1 MNNFQPILFIRNISH
16 SLFIRLIAG
25 FLCIVVLLVSLTI
38 YAISVSKENVRQE
51 VVKYNTLM
59 LSNAK
64 DSYEKH
70 LDLIRKQM
78 VLFFFSEEVQLM
90 AKKTNYVNLSL
101 IQKNITTWTT
111 NPYLFI
117 ENILFYSKRD
127 ELVLE
132 KSTSTNANLMFNVFY
147 RSSEY
152 PLEFWRQQF
161 TEPDSSRVLP
171 AANISNYIFRDRPQ
185 LLGEFIPIV
194 IKNQENSDFYMVVFL
209 DAAKMFKAFHQG
221 INDFMIYDSAGNT
234 IFKSV
239 KEESFNDFKD
249 WQRNGDAFIQD
260 EKYHFQTVGDG
271 TGFTYVDRVPV
282 DQIANQTRLNV
293 TLIVMI
299 VTAITLSILFSFLF
313 AARINNPLKK
323 VIDSIRKMN
332 DNVPFRSSIKEFN
345 IIRDKIQDNQLI
357 LKQFSFINHVKA
369 IRNQNSDSMKLEFAD
384 KPFVLILFQ
393 IHETSDLDSAQAAL
407 LQNWLYYCKIY
418 IESLIKPEFAD
429 ALTFQIERHQ
439 ILSLVYTEQT
449 AKVLELLVQI
459 KDVFNHD
466 KEHALVTMALTPV
479 YSDSAQLTEA
489 YAEAQELVGERL
501 LSNESQIIQ
510 KRATLAAIGFSADQ
524 DKAFEANL
532 REGNTSQLIEL
543 MERVF
548 AKWKGKELPAA
559 AMMRF
564 ADSMIGKIR
573 NAMLPNHLDPDRLE
587 SILGKAAER
596 IQRCSTVTELERLML
611 EWVTQTADAVHEK
624 KQEKYPIASMATDY
638 INEHL
643 AEEIYLDVLADKLK
657 MSSSYLSTYFKAKT
671 GKNIV
676 DYINETRIAKATVLL
691 ADNQMK
697 IQAVSKAVGYQN
709 MASFNRMFKKY
720 TGITPSEYRKR
731 NESSS

>member
-1 MNNFQPILFIRNISH
+1 MNNIHPILFIKNISH

-25 FLCIVVLLVSLTI
+25 FLFIVLILVSLTF
-38 YAISVSKENVRQE
+38 YAISISKENARQE

-59 LSNAK
+59 LSNAR

-101 IQKNITTWTT
+101 IQKSITTWTT

-117 ENILFYSKRD
+117 DNILFYSKRD

-132 KSTSTNANLMFNVFY
+132 KSTSTNADLMFNVFY
-147 RSSEY
+147 RSDEY
-152 PLEFWRQQF
+152 PIEFWRQQF
-161 TEPDSSRVLP
+161 TESDSSRVLP
-171 AANISNYIFRDRPQ
+171 AANISNYMFRDRPQ
-185 LLGEFIPIV
+185 LLGKFIPIV

-209 DAAKMFKAFHQG
+209 DAAKMYKAFHQG
-221 INDFMIYDSAGNT
+221 ISDFMIYDSAGIT

-239 KEESFNDFKD
+239 NEESFNDFKD
-249 WQRNGDAFIQD
+249 WQKKGNAFIQG
-260 EKYHFQTVGDG
+260 EKYHFQAVGDG

-282 DQIANQTRLNV
+282 NQIANQTRLNV
-293 TLIVMI
+293 TLVVMI
-299 VTAITLSILFSFLF
+299 VTAITLSVLFSFLF
-313 AARINNPLKK
+313 AARVNNPLKK
-323 VIDSIRKMN
+323 VIDSIRQMN

-345 IIRDKIQDNQLI
+345 IISDNIQDNQLI

-369 IRNQNSDSMKLEFAD
+369 IRNQNPDSMKLEFAN

-393 IHETSDLDSAQAAL
+393 IHEMSDVDNVQAAL

-418 IESLIKPEFAD
+418 IESQIKPKFAD
-429 ALTFQIERHQ
+429 SLTFQIERNQ
-439 ILSLVYTEQT
+439 ILSLVYSEQS
-449 AKVLELLVQI
+449 AEVLELLVQI

-479 YSDSAQLTEA
+479 YSDVAQLTKA

-510 KRATLAAIGFSADQ
+510 KRITQVAIGFSADQ
-524 DKAFEANL
+524 DKAFEIHL
-532 REGNTSQLIEL
+532 REGNTSQLLEL

-548 AKWKGKELPAA
+548 GKWKGKELPAA

-573 NAMLPNHLDPDRLE
+573 NAIPPNHLDPDRLE
-587 SILGKAAER
+587 AILSKAVER
-596 IQRCSTVTELERLML
+596 IRRCSTVPELERLML

-624 KQEKYPIASMATDY
+624 KQEKYPITSMAIDY

-676 DYINETRIAKATVLL
+676 DYINETRIDKATGLL

-697 IQAVSKAVGYQN
+697 IHAVSKAVGYQN
-709 MASFNRMFKKY
+709 VASFNRMFKKY
-720 TGITPSEYRKR
+720 TGVTPSEYRKR
-731 NESSS
+731 NEMSS